1 MRYILSL
8 MPSMKQSLAKRL
20 LSRRTAALL
29 PTLDSGTPP
38 PVGLQSGAMF
48 GYDEVD
54 IGEGDTAEGAASSA
68 SPGQGASTK
77 PSACLPP
84 LAEALDRL
92 HRLSPLAN
100 CSLRLCRTGTLDSN
114 GEPVDYSS
122 ALSMGMPSPGFLGE
136 QFLDP
141 FSASAAGAT
150 AAEKANFSCY
160 TFDECAP
167 RVDRSGHMNSE
178 ATRRLSFATWP
189 HMNYKYGH
197 CSAPDV
203 ITHSCYKDF
212 LVV

>member
-1 MRYILSL
+1 MTLTFPYDKLHDCLCLTMRYVLSL

-20 LSRRTAALL
+20 LSRRTSALL

-38 PVGLQSGAMF
+38 PVGLQPGAMF

-54 IGEGDTAEGAASSA
+54 IGEGDTAEDAASSA
-68 SPGQGASTK
+68 SGGQDLHTK

-100 CSLRLCRTGTLDSN
+100 CSLRLCRIGTLDSN

-141 FSASAAGAT
+141 FGASAAGAT
-150 AAEKANFSCY
+150 AAEKANFSRY

-178 ATRRLSFATWP
+178 ATRRLTFATWP
-189 HMNYKYGH
+189 HMNYKY
-197 CSAPDV
+197 
-203 ITHSCYKDF
+203 
-212 LVV
+212 